1 MRKLISTSLLGSF
14 LVVATSMLIPTD
26 ADAGSFCRGW
36 RARVFPNCQASIS
49 GVPGVPDP
57 SVPEPGAAALFALGA
72 GLIAARTRR
81 SR

>member
-1 MRKLISTSLLGSF
+1 MRKLIPTSLLGSCF
-14 LVVATSMLIPTD
+14 VVATSMLIPTD
-26 ADAGSFCRGW
+26 ADASSYCRGW
-36 RARVFPNCQASIS
+36 RARVFPNCQATTRNQ
-49 GVPGVPDP
+49 VPRDP

>member
-1 MRKLISTSLLGSF
+1 MRKLISTSLLGSCF
-14 LVVATSMLIPTD
+14 VVATSMLIPTD
-26 ADAGSFCRGW
+26 ADAGSYCRGW

-49 GVPGVPDP
+49 GVPTDP

>member
-14 LVVATSMLIPTD
+14 FVVATSMLIPTD
-26 ADAGSFCRGW
+26 ADAGSYCRGW
-36 RARVFPNCQASIS
+36 RARVFPNCQATTRNL
-49 GVPGVPDP
+49 VQKDP